1 MNKNKKSEPIIIA
14 VETSGRYGSAAL
26 AQGSQ
31 FLKEVRFSSAMKHS
45 AELLAVIEKMLNDF
59 GKKPEQIEQVYI
71 SIGPGS
77 FTGLR
82 IAVAFAKAMFIANQS
97 KIIAVNT
104 LDVIAA
110 NIEEL
115 GKHKKI
121 GTILDAKRGQFFAAA
136 YELEGTNKYKKTL
149 NDCLITADE
158 FIKKCADSQN
168 PMWLLGEGLVYYR
181 DNFKTDGINF
191 LDEQYWWPKASK
203 VHQLGCE
210 KAQDNLFEDAY
221 SLQPFYLRQPQ
232 LGKSPLQ
239 QE

>member
-82 IAVAFAKAMFIANQS
+82 IAVAFAKTMFLANKCKIA
-97 KIIAVNT
+97 AVDT
-104 LDVIAA
+104 LDVIAS
-110 NIEEL
+110 NITEPE
-115 GKHKKI
+115 KYKRI

-136 YELEGTNKYKKTL
+136 YELENGNKYRKTL
-149 NDCLITADE
+149 DDCLITAGDFLE
-158 FIKKCADSQN
+158 KNVNSEPI
-168 PMWLLGEGLVYYR
+168 WLLGEGLVYYR
-181 DNFKTDGINF
+181 DNFKTDGVNF
-191 LDEQYWWPKASK
+191 LDEQYWWPKASR